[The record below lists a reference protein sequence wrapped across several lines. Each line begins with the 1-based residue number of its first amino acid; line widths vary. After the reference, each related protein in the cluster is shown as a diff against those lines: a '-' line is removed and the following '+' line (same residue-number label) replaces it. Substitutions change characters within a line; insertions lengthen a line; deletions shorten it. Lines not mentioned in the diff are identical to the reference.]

1 MIGDKI
7 IYFKCLK
14 LLDQRT
20 YPKDAE
26 DACTMN
32 QREGSSYL
40 PLPANQKEND
50 DYPKAFEEN

>member
-1 MIGDKI
+1 MVDDKI
-7 IYFKCLK
+7 KCFK
-14 LLDQRT
+14 LLDQQT
-20 YPKDAE
+20 YLKDAE

-50 DYPKAFEEN
+50 DCLKAFEEN